1 MTYSKVTLP
10 VVNLIFKN
18 AGLKFAFN
26 ALGYYEVY
34 RRTSDLADSERRV
47 KDGWLLIGKDPRLT
61 TLVHRVSFQ
70 MNLNHINALPEIE

>member
-1 MTYSKVTLP
+1 MAYSKVTLP
-10 VVNLIFKN
+10 VANLIFKN

-34 RRTSDLADSERRV
+34 RTSDLTDGERRV

-70 MNLNHINALPEIE
+70 INLNHINALPEIE